1 MNVEPVRACVIDDH
15 DAVMVGLEL
24 AIHRDGKPH
33 GVTYAGK
40 APTVDAFLKAG
51 RDICDVVALD
61 LQLADG
67 SRPGENTARLITAGY
82 KVLAFTGGDNRTYVQ
97 EALANGALGVSLKSE
112 SLVETIAK
120 LRRVAAGETID
131 NLELASAIDTDT
143 EFVEAN
149 LSQRENECIA
159 LYATGYSQVQVARQL
174 NIAASTVKENID
186 RARAKYV
193 TAGRPAETK
202 VDLYI
207 RAVEDGILP
216 PPAPIRKW
224 AKEKAQ
230 DPAQR
235 KADGFRKG
243 TPQ

>member
-1 MNVEPVRACVIDDH
+1 MNVESVRACVIDDH

-24 AIHRDGKPH
+24 GIHRDGKPH

-40 APTVDAFLKAG
+40 APTVDAFLMAG

-82 KVLAFTGGDNRTYVQ
+82 KVLAFTGGDNQAYIQ

-112 SLVETIAK
+112 SLVETINK

-131 NLELASAIDTDT
+131 NLELASAIEVDTD
-143 EFVEAN
+143 FVEAN
-149 LSQRENECIA
+149 LSERERECLA
-159 LYATGYSQVQVARQL
+159 MYATGYGQAQVARRMGV
-174 NIAASTVKENID
+174 AASTVKTNID
-186 RARAKYV
+186 RIREKYEA
-193 TAGRPAETK
+193 AGRPADTK
-202 VDLYI
+202 VELYI

-216 PPAPIRKW
+216 PPQLKRKW
-224 AKEKAQ
+224 GAGSRAGVWQ
-230 DPAQR
+230 
-235 KADGFRKG
+235 
-243 TPQ
+243 